1 MKNYIWLW
9 CLFNTIC
16 VFLLTILYGINF
28 SINDKYQNKIDENQN
43 KIENIEYKLNKNDT
57 IIIINNINYKQNE
70 NK

>member
-16 VFLLTILYGINF
+16 VFLLAILYGINF
-28 SINDKYQNKIDENQN
+28 SINDKYQNKIDENRN

-57 IIIINNINYKQNE
+57 TIIINNINYKQNE

>member
-43 KIENIEYKLNKNDT
+43 KIENIEYKLNKSDT

>member
-16 VFLLTILYGINF
+16 IFLLVILYGINF
-28 SINDKYQNKIDENQN
+28 SINSEYQNKIDENQN
-43 KIENIEYKLNKNDT
+43 KIENFEYKLNRSDT
-57 IIIINNINYKQNE
+57 IIIINNINFKQYE

>member
-43 KIENIEYKLNKNDT
+43 K
-57 IIIINNINYKQNE
+57 
-70 NK
+70 